1 MDVDS
6 PSRRIVRTDDAG
18 RLMAVAAVQLDAT
31 TAVVSVHVE
40 PGHRPTGICCA
51 LIDEAIGSPE
61 VAGAQQV
68 VTVLPR
74 GEPEAVLE
82 AQQCLSG
89 ATTRSAGATVI
100 VEGAPPR

>member
-6 PSRRIVRTDDAG
+6 PSRRIVRTDDDG
-18 RLMAVAAVQLDAT
+18 RLMAVAAVEVDAT

-40 PGHRPTGICCA
+40 PGHHPTGICCQ

-61 VAGAQQV
+61 VAAAGQV
-68 VTVLPR
+68 VTVLPHD
-74 GEPEAVLE
+74 EPEAVLE
-82 AQQCLSG
+82 AQQRLVG

-100 VEGAPPR
+100 VEGRPR